1 MREDGAAWSDIL
13 SSGRGM
19 SVGSER
25 DRVGDRRLQILGETG
40 PRVVAGRNLELGGV
54 LDSAV

>member
-1 MREDGAAWSDIL
+1 
-13 SSGRGM
+13 M